1 MFGGFPPFSYMTSA
15 AVNMLIRG
23 LTGAPEFCSLGCL
36 GPLRLLSQITTDW
49 VAYNTFISHGSGAPE
64 F

>member
-1 MFGGFPPFSYMTSA
+1 MTSA

-36 GPLRLLSQITTDW
+36 RPLRLLSQITTDW